1 MIARSCL
8 IAVAV
13 WIGGAAALVT
23 SAELD
28 RRLHPGDYPLPYEA
42 PPEDS
47 SALEMPSEDFFPP
60 LQPSMGALTT
70 EADL

>member
-23 SAELD
+23 SAEID

-42 PPEDS
+42 APEES
-47 SALEMPSEDFFPP
+47 SASEMPSEDFFPP
-60 LQPSMGALTT
+60 LEPGVCALTP